1 MTKKL
6 ALIAFCFCA
15 CFGLVGIT
23 YADTYASTTKENTAE
38 QEQEIN
44 IDQYLN
50 NGDKSL
56 HDVIY
61 GVSGDTASNKLL
73 KGRPSK
79 PNANRGYFW
88 VTWEGEKFAAHFD
101 NDYYTHRVVVK
112 NSNSS
117 KWYASAWVPK
127 GTRATRRIFQTLT
140 GNKAKWATK

>member
-1 MTKKL
+1 MTRKL
-6 ALIAFCFCA
+6 AVVAFCFCM

-23 YADTYASTTKENTAE
+23 YADTYASTTKESTD
-38 QEQEIN
+38 EQEIN
-44 IDQYLN
+44 LDQYLN
-50 NGDKSL
+50 NGKKSL
-56 HDVIY
+56 SDVIY
-61 GVSGDTASNKLL
+61 GVSSDTVSNKLL

-101 NDYYTHRVVVK
+101 NDYFAHKVSVK

-117 KWYASAWVPK
+117 KWYTSGWIPK

>member
-1 MTKKL
+1 MTRKL
-6 ALIAFCFCA
+6 AIIAFCFCA

-44 IDQYLN
+44 LDQYLN

-56 HDVIY
+56 YDVIY
-61 GVSGDTASNKLL
+61 GVSGNTVSNKLL

-88 VTWEGEKFAAHFD
+88 VTYEGEKFAAHFD
-101 NDYYTHRVVVK
+101 NDYFILCGDFNLTLNPSLDTFKVALYTH
-112 NSNSS
+112 SL
-117 KWYASAWVPK
+117 
-127 GTRATRRIFQTLT
+127 FQFSIADHKTYTYQIL
-140 GNKAKWATK
+140 K

>member
-1 MTKKL
+1 MQVQQKRTQLNKSRKL
-6 ALIAFCFCA
+6 IRP
-15 CFGLVGIT
+15 V
-23 YADTYASTTKENTAE
+23 
-38 QEQEIN
+38 
-44 IDQYLN
+44 LN

-101 NDYYTHRVVVK
+101 NDYYTHRVVVE

-127 GTRATRRIFQTLT
+127 RNTSYKKNFSDI
-140 GNKAKWATK
+140 NWK

>member
-1 MTKKL
+1 M
-6 ALIAFCFCA
+6 AQS
-15 CFGLVGIT
+15 VQD
-23 YADTYASTTKENTAE
+23 YS
-38 QEQEIN
+38 IN
-44 IDQYLN
+44 LDQYLN

>member
-1 MTKKL
+1 MEWWL
-6 ALIAFCFCA
+6 NH
-15 CFGLVGIT
+15 VGQMAQSVQD
-23 YADTYASTTKENTAE
+23 YS
-38 QEQEIN
+38 IN
-44 IDQYLN
+44 LDQYLN

-117 KWYASAWVPK
+117 KWYASAWFPK

>member
-1 MTKKL
+1 MTRKL
-6 ALIAFCFCA
+6 AIIAFCFCA

-44 IDQYLN
+44 LDQYLN

-56 HDVIY
+56 YDVIY
-61 GVSGDTASNKLL
+61 GVSGNTVSNKLL

-88 VTWEGEKFAAHFD
+88 VTYEGEKFAAHFD
-101 NDYYTHRVVVK
+101 NDYFTHKVSVK
-112 NSNSS
+112 IQILLNGIP
-117 KWYASAWVPK
+117 VD
-127 GTRATRRIFQTLT
+127 GFQKEHELQEEFSDI
-140 GNKAKWATK
+140 NWK